1 METSAM
7 TRRFGMSLLATA
19 VVTASWIA
27 PAIAAPTPAVAAAA
41 ASAQPAEYRVSYGDA
56 LTIYV
61 VGQPTLSVTD
71 LAIRPDGRITL
82 PLVQD
87 LPVQGKTVP
96 EVTALVTKSFKP
108 FLASPQVMVNIAR
121 FRPVKITALGQ
132 VKLPGTFAFEA
143 TPNLVDV
150 IAKAGGL
157 TERASRTSVKVIDPK
172 GTVTMYDIDQ
182 VLTGK
187 QTLPAIAEGTVV
199 EVGEVWGPDWYRV
212 LPVIASVITAGA
224 FLMREW

>member
-1 METSAM
+1 MNLFAM
-7 TRRFGMSLLATA
+7 TRRLAMGLVATA

-27 PAIAAPTPAVAAAA
+27 PAAAV
-41 ASAQPAEYRVSYGDA
+41 AQPAPEYRLGYGDA
-56 LTIYV
+56 VNVTVI
-61 VGQPTLSVTD
+61 GQPTLSVAGQA
-71 LAIRPDGRITL
+71 LRPDGRITL

-87 LPVQGKTVP
+87 VYIQGKTVP
-96 EVTALVTKSFKP
+96 EVTATLTKAFKP
-108 FLASPQVMVNIAR
+108 YLASPQVMVNISR
-121 FRPVKITALGQ
+121 FRPLKITALGQ
-132 VKLPGTFAFEA
+132 VKLPGTFDFEA
-143 TPNLVDV
+143 TPTLVDV

-172 GTVTMYDIDQ
+172 GTVRLYDIDQ

-187 QTLPAIAEGTVV
+187 QTLPVMTEGTVV